1 MEPPSRN
8 VSPDTSDG
16 AKIQPKR
23 QEPSSIRAG
32 VVTEL
37 SLYPVNS
44 ELRAVSAGPYQS
56 INKTPDLV
64 NRVLQSD

>member
-1 MEPPSRN
+1 MGTTITWN
-8 VSPDTSDG
+8 VSPDKRWCKDS
-16 AKIQPKR
+16 AQKR

-44 ELRAVSAGPYQS
+44 ELRAVSAALIQCAVKPR
-56 INKTPDLV
+56 T
-64 NRVLQSD
+64 